1 MRSDDQ
7 WPSCGERTLED
18 PGPGRRTRH
27 SDAEKK
33 ALERKAHCGA
43 RAPAHRSGEQQP
55 GRAGREVSEVWRMGG
70 TSVIASG
77 ALGAGG
83 IEGAVVVVK
92 KERTAH
98 ERRVRGH
105 IVADSKMRR

>member
-1 MRSDDQ
+1 M
-7 WPSCGERTLED
+7 
-18 PGPGRRTRH
+18 
-27 SDAEKK
+27 
-33 ALERKAHCGA
+33 
-43 RAPAHRSGEQQP
+43 
-55 GRAGREVSEVWRMGG
+55 SEVWRMGG